1 MFFDQWHDLLRI
13 LAVGTLAF
21 TAVVVLLRVSGKRTL
36 AKMNAFDLVV
46 TIALGS
52 TLASVLLDSAVSLA
66 EGALALALLV
76 ALQYVVAWLS
86 VRSRRFESLVKS
98 EPRLLARRGR
108 LLPQAMRAERLT
120 EEEILAALRAAG
132 LRRLEQAE
140 AVVLETDGSLSV
152 VRSGEGPADA
162 LRDVRQDG

>member
-1 MFFDQWHDLLRI
+1 MFFDHWHDLLRI

-66 EGALALALLV
+66 EGALALALLI

-86 VRSRRFESLVKS
+86 VRSSRFESIVKS
-98 EPRLLARRGR
+98 EPRLLARNGR

-120 EEEILAALRAAG
+120 EEEILAALRGAG

-162 LRDVRQDG
+162 LREVREGG